1 MPNRGYIWTIAA
13 GWALAGF
20 CFGHIHGAEIRTE
33 GWWFWVALIA
43 TMIAGYT
50 YHELSSKATRPR

>member
-20 CFGHIHGAEIRTE
+20 CFGHIHADKLTD
-33 GWWFWVALIA
+33 GWWSGVGLIA
-43 TMIAGYT
+43 AMIAGYT
-50 YHELSSKATRPR
+50 YHELSLKTTRPS